1 LTIIKERNMK
11 ILAIIASP
19 RGMQGNTGRLLE
31 EVLSGVETFGAETE
45 ILSLKTLNIQPC
57 VACDVCH
64 KTGICNINDDYENTK
79 DKLLACD
86 GFILASPNYIFS
98 VTAQMKALFDRCN
111 GLIHCMALE
120 GKYAA
125 VVETSGGGEDEE
137 VLNYMERFVNTL
149 GADSVG
155 GIGSPMAGIRTFPDE
170 DSLYNRARSLGR
182 DLFQSISD
190 KRVFHEQESFREGFK
205 ARMSGLVEFMQECWV
220 YERAYWEK
228 KKQGV

>member
-1 LTIIKERNMK
+1 MK

-64 KTGICNINDDYENTK
+64 KTGICNIKDDYENTK

-182 DLFQSISD
+182 DLCQSISD
-190 KRVFHEQESFREGFK
+190 KRVFHEQVRFREGFK
-205 ARMSGLVEFMQECWV
+205 ARMSGLVEFMQEYWV
-220 YERAYWEK
+220 YEREYWEK
-228 KKQGV
+228 K

>member
-1 LTIIKERNMK
+1 MK
-11 ILAIIASP
+11 ILAIIGSP

-31 EVLSGVETFGAETE
+31 EVLAGVKENGAETE

-57 VACDVCH
+57 VGCDVCH
-64 KTGICNINDDYENTK
+64 KTGICNIKDDYEGVK
-79 DKLLACD
+79 AKLLACD

-137 VLNYMERFVNTL
+137 VITYMGRFVNTL
-149 GADSVG
+149 GANSVG
-155 GIGSPMAGIRTFPDE
+155 GIGSAIAGIRTFPDE
-170 DSLYNRARSLGR
+170 TDLYDKARSLGGEFFR
-182 DLFQSISD
+182 SVAEQRKFP
-190 KRVFHEQESFREGFK
+190 EQEAFISGFRS
-205 ARMSGLVEFMQECWV
+205 RMSGLVDFMKEYWV
-220 YERAYWEK
+220 YEREFWEK
-228 KKQGV
+228 KRSSQIAAKTR

>member
-1 LTIIKERNMK
+1 MK

-31 EVLSGVETFGAETE
+31 EVLSGVKESAAETE
-45 ILSLKTLNIQPC
+45 ILSLKTLDVQPC

-64 KTGICNINDDYENTK
+64 TTGTCNIKDDYESIK

-111 GLIHCMALE
+111 GLVHCLALE

-125 VVETSGGGEDEE
+125 VVETSGGGEDKE
-137 VLNYMERFVNTL
+137 VLAYMERFVNTL
-149 GADSVG
+149 GASSVG
-155 GIGSPMAGIRTFPDE
+155 GIGSAMAGIRTFPDE
-170 DSLYNRARSLGR
+170 ENLFARARAVGQELCHC
-182 DLFQSISD
+182 ISE
-190 KRVFHEQESFREGFK
+190 KRELPGQEEFRNGFR
-205 ARMSGLVEFMQECWV
+205 ARMAGLVEFMQDHWAF
-220 YERAYWEK
+220 EREFWANK
-228 KKQGV
+228 NLSR